1 MSGEEKVVLHGM
13 WASPYAK
20 RVEIALKLKGI
31 PYEYVEEDL
40 LNGKSEA
47 LLKHNP
53 VHQKVPVLVHNGKP
67 VIESCIILEYIDE
80 TWKSSGHAL
89 FPQEDT
95 YRRARVRFWA
105 DFIQRQLLEKFIVT
119 ITAVGEARE
128 EAIKELRKNM
138 ELLEEGLRVNFFP
151 EGIPQYHFDDQKNVR
166 FLDITMCAFFGLHKA
181 QSEFVRTTEIIDLQR
196 TPLVFSWVESLKEVP
211 VVKEVLPPHDE
222 VVNLLRGF
230 RQNAVGSSP
239 QV

>member
-1 MSGEEKVVLHGM
+1 M

-20 RVEIALKLKGI
+20 RVEIALRLKGI
-31 PYEYVEEDL
+31 PYQYVEEDL

-47 LLKHNP
+47 LLRHNP
-53 VHQKVPVLVHNGKP
+53 VHQKVPVLVHNG
-67 VIESCIILEYIDE
+67 
-80 TWKSSGHAL
+80 
-89 FPQEDT
+89 
-95 YRRARVRFWA
+95 
-105 DFIQRQLLEKFIVT
+105 
-119 ITAVGEARE
+119 ITALGEARE

-138 ELLEEGLRVNFFP
+138 ELLEEGLRANFFP
-151 EGIPQYHFDDQKNVR
+151 EGIPQHHFDDQKNVR